1 MKKVILNKIREEIKK
16 QYPKYSNDKLD
27 EIMYG
32 VEGLYL
38 TFSKTIII
46 FLISL
51 ILGCTKELIYLL
63 LSFNFIRLFSFG
75 MHADKSSTCLIFSS
89 TLFIGGAF
97 LINVLI
103 IPKNILYILYFIIL
117 IIMCLYAPADTVKR
131 PLINKKK
138 RIRFKVLSI
147 LVTLIYFILTI
158 LIKNNVFTNS
168 LLIGLLI
175 ACILILPITYKAFKM
190 PYRNYINYGL
200 NTK

>member
-38 TFSKTIII
+38 TLTKTIII

-51 ILGCTKELIYLL
+51 LLGCTKELIYLL

-97 LINVLI
+97 LINSLI
-103 IPKNILYILYFIIL
+103 IPKYILYILYFIIL

-138 RIRFKVLSI
+138 RMRFKILSI
-147 LVTLIYFILTI
+147 LVTIIYFILTI
-158 LIKNNVFTNS
+158 LIDNNIFTNS

-175 ACILILPITYKAFKM
+175 SCILILPITYKAFKM

-200 NTK
+200 NTI